1 MDEEITTIAVIG
13 EDNSMSSEKNR
24 LIFNDLLKIT
34 LNRKYN
40 LKIYNYNAYDYINH
54 DTDIN
59 VHFGVINPV
68 LLNNTKLNI
77 FI

>member
-40 LKIYNYNAYDYINH
+40 LNS
-54 DTDIN
+54 
-59 VHFGVINPV
+59 
-68 LLNNTKLNI
+68 
-77 FI
+77 